1 MASDYSVGSDG
12 SVGTDVPSDVT
23 FYGGNDRGNSHNCD
37 VSWAGAPDPYLL
49 PATATAE
56 SDTPAGDY
64 RTAIPYEVNNAPH
77 SGPAGKLSN
86 AGTVNVT
93 IHVVPPTPVIVEP
106 VVDTPPKEQ
115 VVLGERIAARPRFAH
130 TVRLSHVKGKVRY
143 RSPGGS
149 VTTLGDAVIVPN
161 GTVVDATKGTVK
173 VTVERSPGG
182 TLDSLNAWAG
192 GFVVIQGQNGVTTLT
207 LAAPLAS
214 KASRATRTARAS
226 RKRHGKHK
234 WLLWAD
240 GKGNFKT
247 KGNKASAVLRGTA
260 WVTTDTGTSTKV
272 SVKRGAVLVRDFVTH
287 RGVIVTAGHSYTA
300 REKRA
305 SARRVPAFTGRA

>member
-1 MASDYSVGSDG
+1 MPAASEPRERGPRKGPPPRTLGHWPPRLRKHRSSDG
-12 SVGTDVPSDVT
+12 HGQTSASYEQFTYWDSAIANLQVLDALGIPEAFCLGTSQ
-23 FYGGNDRGNSHNCD
+23 GG
-37 VSWAGAPDPYLL
+37 W
-49 PATATAE
+49 
-56 SDTPAGDY
+56 
-64 RTAIPYEVNNAPH
+64 
-77 SGPAGKLSN
+77 
-86 AGTVNVT
+86 
-93 IHVVPPTPVIVEP
+93 
-106 VVDTPPKEQ
+106 
-115 VVLGERIAARPRFAH
+115 IAARMAILAPG
-130 TVRLSHVKGKVRY
+130 TVKGKVRY
-143 RSPGGS
+143 RLPGGS

-182 TLDSLNAWAG
+182 PLDSLNAWAG
-192 GFVVIQGQNGVTTLT
+192 GFVVVQGQNGVTTLT

-260 WVTTDTGTSTKV
+260 WVTADTGTSTKV

-287 RGVIVTAGHSYTA
+287 RSVIVTAGHSYTA